1 MIPSLLTHV
10 SPTSEE
16 ITAAEVNQVTP
27 NIPVDVIRS
36 LDFLTPKGNI
46 ATFTYPNFF
55 KAPGKTLP
63 ELRLYLKNLSESEWK
78 RAIDAENTKT
88 LSPSELEANTLLGA
102 GTFPAAPIDWNT
114 LISDEVLI
122 QVLQAKNWLHPDVSE
137 KYQKLITSDL
147 SYSQTL
153 GGDPALD
160 IPKMPDNRD

>member
-1 MIPSLLTHV
+1 MISDEILSNTSKLKQYFDSSQLVYSIPRTVVQRNDSL
-10 SPTSEE
+10 
-16 ITAAEVNQVTP
+16 
-27 NIPVDVIRS
+27 
-36 LDFLTPKGNI
+36 
-46 ATFTYPNFF
+46 
-55 KAPGKTLP
+55 
-63 ELRLYLKNLSESEWK
+63 
-78 RAIDAENTKT
+78 AIDFDFQKDGLHIDIPENTKT